1 MAVAVKNASE
11 AAPQSPL
18 DRHRLAVSSLVGTLF
33 VLGSLGLVFYG
44 IPQLWATAITQVT
57 GRLGPFVDVALL
69 LVVMTAA
76 AVGVVVLGMRL
87 AGPKPE
93 PGLRAGVF
101 LGCVSALGVAFATWL
116 IARLLESTFFGEES
130 RRTLGMLVSLVVGAG
145 FLYGVARL
153 FLRPSFDDTLV
164 GFEEQ
169 GWFSTEPY
177 KRSQGQR
184 VRRGTMLAILLVV
197 LAGVWVLVNNTLRT
211 APKDW
216 IVPVPFTDQ
225 QVHLLPDI
233 RITVPVLLIA
243 FTLWFAYRI
252 VNFPTFAD
260 FLIATEAELNK
271 VSWTTRK
278 RLVQDT
284 IVVLITVV
292 LFTVFLFVV
301 DILWWYALTQVGVL
315 KSSPNKGPAPT
326 EEAQPW

>member
-33 VLGSLGLVFYG
+33 VLGSIGLVFYG
-44 IPQLWATAITQVT
+44 IPQLWATAVSQVT
-57 GRLGPFVDVALL
+57 GRLGSFVDVALL
-69 LVVMTAA
+69 LAVMTAA
-76 AVGVVVLGMRL
+76 VVGVVILGMRL
-87 AGPKPE
+87 VGPKPE

-101 LGCVSALGVAFATWL
+101 LGCVLAIAVVAATWL
-116 IARLLESTFFGEES
+116 VARLLESTFFGEES
-130 RRTLGMLVSLVVGAG
+130 RRTLGMLISLVVGAG

-153 FLRPSFDDTLV
+153 FTRPSFDDTLV
-164 GFEEQ
+164 SFEEQ
-169 GWFSTEPY
+169 GWFSSEAY

-184 VRRGTMLAILLVV
+184 VRRGTMLALLLVV
-197 LAGVWVLVNNTLRT
+197 LAGVWVLINNTLRS
-211 APKDW
+211 AAKDW

-225 QVHLLPDI
+225 QVHLLPDV
-233 RITVPVLLIA
+233 RITLPILLIA
-243 FTLWFAYRI
+243 ATLWFAYRI

-284 IVVLITVV
+284 IVVLVTVV
-292 LFTVFLFVV
+292 LFTVFLFGV
-301 DILWWYALTQVGVL
+301 DLLWGKILTTIGVL
-315 KSSPNKGPAPT
+315 RAVPDKPAAAT